1 MDTNRMELVQKLVD
15 AGVLKDP
22 QRLNRLDESVP
33 LWVVLEMMVNM
44 LERIDPPHQPFD

>member
-1 MDTNRMELVQKLVD
+1 MSNERQKLVQKLLD

-22 QRLNRLDESVP
+22 QWLNRLDESVP
-33 LWVVLEMMVNM
+33 LWVVVEMMVNM